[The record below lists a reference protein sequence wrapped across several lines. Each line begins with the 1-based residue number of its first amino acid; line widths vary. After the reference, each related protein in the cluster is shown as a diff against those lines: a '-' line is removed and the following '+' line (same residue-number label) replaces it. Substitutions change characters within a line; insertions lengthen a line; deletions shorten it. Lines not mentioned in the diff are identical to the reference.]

1 VRKWNVR
8 LGNLYASPSPS
19 RDSQSAGTRVT
30 LLPMSV
36 HEILAE
42 IPNLGSQDC
51 ARIKFAIEKRF
62 QQQPPSLADL
72 LDPIL
77 DDPSTDPIGL
87 PTDLSSNPEHMK
99 GYGK

>member
-1 VRKWNVR
+1 
-8 LGNLYASPSPS
+8 
-19 RDSQSAGTRVT
+19 
-30 LLPMSV
+30 MSV

-51 ARIKFAIEKRF
+51 ARIKLAIEKRF

-77 DDPSTDPIGL
+77 DDPRTDPVGL
-87 PTDLSSNPEHMK
+87 PPDLSSNPVHMR

>member
-1 VRKWNVR
+1 
-8 LGNLYASPSPS
+8 
-19 RDSQSAGTRVT
+19 
-30 LLPMSV
+30 MSV

-42 IPNLGSQDC
+42 IPNLETRDC
-51 ARIKFAIEKRF
+51 ARIKLAIEKRF

-77 DDPSTDPIGL
+77 DDPNTETADL
-87 PTDLSSNPEHMK
+87 PSDLSSNPEYLK